1 MTGCRCHN
9 LWIHGA
15 GKDLMSEVFADV
27 VEGEALGTAFRSALR
42 IVVEKVAQV
51 FFHFVAVATHNNAL
65 VTESHTT
72 TLLFRMSRTQFPLK
86 LIGGVLSEDNWV
98 DLSETPR

>member
-1 MTGCRCHN
+1 MTGCGCHD

-27 VEGEALGTAFRSALR
+27 VEGAARRTAFRPALC

-65 VTESHTT
+65 VTESHIT
-72 TLLFRMSRTQFPLK
+72 TLLFR
-86 LIGGVLSEDNWV
+86 
-98 DLSETPR
+98 